1 MVQSIEGRG
10 KKEEFPSNCQV
21 SISIWRKLIRSCNS
35 DGVAHNHS
43 SHNSLI
49 SNFLLSGAERSK
61 DNFISYFLWRRERSK
76 KTYLFSYF
84 LAQKEA
90 KTSTYPKSFPIWK
103 NLTEEWQK
111 PLILRPF
118 WYRGTRDEISLSAG
132 A

>member
-1 MVQSIEGRG
+1 MEEVRRER
-10 KKEEFPSNCQV
+10 EEFPSNYQV

-76 KTYLFSYF
+76 
-84 LAQKEA
+84 E
-90 KTSTYPKSFPIWK
+90 TSTPSKASPVYGEDATQEIAETVDF
-103 NLTEEWQK
+103 L
-111 PLILRPF
+111 PF
-118 WYRGTRDEISLSAG
+118 W
-132 A
+132 